1 MIEDMKNVKKL
12 FYALL
17 ILTLIPLLSFGQE
30 DDQVLK
36 AEYGKFALTNAKIFT
51 VTNGVIE
58 NGTIVINNGIIE
70 AVGANVQ
77 IPNDAQVIDCKGKEI
92 YPGMIDSG
100 TTLGLNEIGSIAE
113 AQDYREFGQLT
124 PQMQALTAVN
134 PNASAIPVTR
144 VSGVTTTWT
153 MPQGG
158 VLPGTAAAINLFGYT
173 PDQMFAGQK
182 GIVMNFPSTSAGR
195 RWRRLSDDEL
205 KKRQER
211 AMKEINETWDKAE
224 LYAKIANAEEAR
236 NYPEIEALV
245 PVVKGEMPIFI
256 EVDAA
261 EDILSAIEWVKERG
275 YKKVILT
282 GVSEGWR
289 VADKIAESGLPV
301 IAGPVQA
308 LPTRDSDAYDA
319 AYANPGILA
328 KAGVKVALRTMDNE
342 NSRNLPYHAGFAA
355 AYGMGKE
362 EALKAITINAAEIL
376 GISDNLGSI
385 EVGKK
390 ANIFVA
396 TGDPFETATKITDLF
411 IDGYKVPMTSI
422 QIRLYDEFMNRNP
435 GVDKT
440 KPVIDIK
447 KK

>member
-1 MIEDMKNVKKL
+1 MAI
-12 FYALL
+12 A
-17 ILTLIPLLSFGQE
+17 QE

-36 AEYGKFALTNAKIFT
+36 AEYGKFALTNAKIYT
-51 VTNGVIE
+51 VTKGVIE
-58 NGTIVINNGIIE
+58 NGTLVINNGIIE

-77 IPNDAQVIDCKGKEI
+77 IPNDAKVIDVAGKEI
-92 YPGMIDSG
+92 YPGMIDGG

-113 AQDYREFGQLT
+113 AQDYREYGAIT
-124 PQMQALTAVN
+124 PQMEALTAVN
-134 PNASAIPVTR
+134 PNAVTIPVTR
-144 VSGVTTTWT
+144 VSGVTTVWT

-173 PDQMFAGQK
+173 PDQMYAGQR
-182 GIVMNFPSTSAGR
+182 GIVMNFPSTAGGR
-195 RWRRLSDDEL
+195 RWRRLSEDEI

-224 LYAKIANAEEAR
+224 LYAKIENAEDVR

-245 PVVKGEMPIFI
+245 PVVKGETPIFI
-256 EVDAA
+256 EVNAA
-261 EDILSAIEWVKERG
+261 QDILNAIEWIKGRG
-275 YKKVILT
+275 YKQVVLT
-282 GVSEGWR
+282 GVAEGWR
-289 VADKIAESGLPV
+289 VADEIAESGYPV

-308 LPTRDSDAYDA
+308 IPTRSSDSFDA
-319 AYANPGILA
+319 AYANPGIMS

-342 NSRNLPYHAGFAA
+342 NARNLPYHAGFAA

-376 GISDNLGSI
+376 GVGDQIGSI

-390 ANIFVA
+390 ANFFVS

-411 IDGYKVPMTSI
+411 IDGYKVPMTSRH
-422 QIRLYDEFMNRNP
+422 IRLYDEFLNRAT

-440 KPVIDIK
+440 KPAIEIK

>member
-1 MIEDMKNVKKL
+1 MIEDMKNIKKL
-12 FYALL
+12 FSALL
-17 ILTLIPLLSFGQE
+17 MLTLVPLLSFAQE

-36 AEYGKFALTNAKIFT
+36 AEYGKFALTNAKIYT

-58 NGTIVINNGIIE
+58 NGTLIINNGIIE

-77 IPNDAQVIDCKGKEI
+77 IPSDAQVIDVAGKEI
-92 YPGMIDSG
+92 YPGMIDGG

-113 AQDYREFGQLT
+113 AQDFREFGQIT
-124 PQMQALTAVN
+124 PQMQALSAVN
-134 PNASAIPVTR
+134 PNATAIPVTR
-144 VSGVTTTWT
+144 VSGVTTVWT

-158 VLPGTAAAINLFGYT
+158 VLPGTAATINLFGYT
-173 PDQMFAGQK
+173 PDQMFAGQR
-182 GIVMNFPSTSAGR
+182 GIVMNYPSTGGGR
-195 RWRRLSDDEL
+195 RWRRLSEDEL

-211 AMKEINETWDKAE
+211 AMKEVNDTWDKAE
-224 LYAKIANAEEAR
+224 LYAKIENADDVR

-245 PVVKGEMPIFI
+245 PVVKGETPLFI
-256 EVDAA
+256 EVNAA
-261 EDILSAIEWVKERG
+261 QDILNAIEWVGTRG

-289 VADKIAESGLPV
+289 VAEEIAKSGLPV

-308 LPTRDSDAYDA
+308 IPTRDSDAYDA
-319 AYANPGILA
+319 AYANPGIMSN
-328 KAGVKVALRTMDNE
+328 AGVKVALRTMDNE
-342 NSRNLPYHAGFAA
+342 NVRNLPYHAGFAA

-376 GISDNLGSI
+376 GIGDQVGSI

-390 ANIFVA
+390 ANFFVS
-396 TGDPFETATKITDLF
+396 TGDPFETSTKITDLF
-411 IDGYKVPMTSI
+411 IDGYKVPMTSRH
-422 QIRLYDEFMNRNP
+422 IRLYDEFLNRNP

-440 KPVIDIK
+440 KSVIDIK